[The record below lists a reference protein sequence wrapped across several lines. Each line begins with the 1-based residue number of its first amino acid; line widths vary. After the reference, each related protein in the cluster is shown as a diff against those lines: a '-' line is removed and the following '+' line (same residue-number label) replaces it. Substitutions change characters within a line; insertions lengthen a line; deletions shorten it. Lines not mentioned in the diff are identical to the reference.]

1 MTRNDHPEFQSATL
15 AESSLC
21 RSGSPP
27 PPPPP
32 PASPLLAIG
41 AVLSLLVIA
50 SVPAGA
56 GMKPLLHLSLPVE
69 AETRA
74 GAGAEAHSILFL
86 CVLASA
92 AAQVSPTCAAQ
103 ARAAD
108 LSVSGS
114 LGE

>member
-21 RSGSPP
+21 RSGTPL
-27 PPPPP
+27 PPP

-56 GMKPLLHLSLPVE
+56 GMKPMLHLSLPAE

-74 GAGAEAHSILFL
+74 GAGAEAHSILFP
-86 CVLASA
+86 CVLEAE

-103 ARAAD
+103 ALAAD